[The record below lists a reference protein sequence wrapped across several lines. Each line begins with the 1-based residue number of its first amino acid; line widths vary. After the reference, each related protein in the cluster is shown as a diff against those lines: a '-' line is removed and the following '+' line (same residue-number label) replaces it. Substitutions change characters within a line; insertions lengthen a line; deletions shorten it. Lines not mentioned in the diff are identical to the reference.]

1 MKSGVRSA
9 FGVPAPTTFPP
20 CIAISLSLIAIQG
33 GKVVGAGT
41 PKALLTPDFIKKLYD
56 VDCEIHYGE
65 DERMNIVYIPQ
76 HWKK

>member
-1 MKSGVRSA
+1 M
-9 FGVPAPTTFPP
+9 
-20 CIAISLSLIAIQG
+20 
-33 GKVVGAGT
+33 VGAGT

-56 VDCEIHYGE
+56 VDCKIHYGE